1 MSQEQQNN
9 GMSEIGGIILGAGI
23 LMAAIAIFSGYYILG
38 GALGGVAIAISKVVS
53 KSDNEKE
60 REERQQELRRKK
72 ELEAQ
77 KRSEKEELEKEERI
91 KEYGEISYEYQSKCP
106 YSKIEVYESTQVVY
120 LKYGEEVWMFNF
132 SDIIKVD
139 IYEDGRISSS
149 TTSTSGTS
157 KAKTSSM
164 IGRAAVGG
172 VLLGGAGAVIGGA
185 TGKRELGETSTTKTQ
200 EVVVYSMVIT
210 INNLSMPTIQIK
222 AKYEEAKEFIK
233 RVSSVLSIIIERQ
246 DKGTDNNTKIQIL
259 HEGNEYSE
267 VNIDILKLLSDTYGE
282 GRIKGLPKALELYKE
297 KINKD
302 GSNFTEYLEELVM
315 SDDEILSDNEK
326 NTLLSDISFVKRMNN
341 R

>member
-9 GMSEIGGIILGAGI
+9 GMSGNGCVVLLAGIIIGILLIFSNHYIWGAIILGI
-23 LMAAIAIFSGYYILG
+23 TAAISQT
-38 GALGGVAIAISKVVS
+38 VS
-53 KSDNEKE
+53 NSDKKKE
-60 REERQQELRRKK
+60 REEERRELHRKR
-72 ELEAQ
+72 EIENE
-77 KRSEKEELEKEERI
+77 KRKEKEESEKEERI
-91 KEYGEISYEYQSKCP
+91 KDYGKISYEYQSKCP
-106 YSKIEVYESTQVVY
+106 YSKVEVYEAAQVVY
-120 LKYGEEVWMFNF
+120 LKYGEETWIFNF

-164 IGRAAVGG
+164 LGRAAVGG

-200 EVVVYSMVIT
+200 EVVIYSMVIT

-233 RVSSVLSIIIERQ
+233 RVSSILSIIIERQ
-246 DKGTDNNTKIQIL
+246 NKDDSNDTKIQIS
-259 HEGNEYSE
+259 HEENEYSE
-267 VNIDILKLLSDTYGE
+267 VNIDILKLLSDTHGE
-282 GRIKGLPKALELYKE
+282 GRVNGLPKALELYKE
-297 KINKD
+297 KVNKD
-302 GSNFTEYLEELVM
+302 GSNFTEYLEELVI

-326 NTLLSDISFVKRMNN
+326 NILLADISFVKRMNK
-341 R
+341 

>member
-9 GMSEIGGIILGAGI
+9 GMSGTGCAILLVGIIVFAILLFSDHYIWGAIVIGVT
-23 LMAAIAIFSGYYILG
+23 AAISQA
-38 GALGGVAIAISKVVS
+38 VS
-53 KSDNEKE
+53 NSDKRAE
-60 REERQQELRRKK
+60 REEERKELQKKK
-72 ELEAQ
+72 ELEDQ
-77 KRSEKEELEKEERI
+77 KRREKEELEKEERI

-106 YSKIEVYESTQVVY
+106 FSKIEVYEVAKVVY
-120 LKYGEEVWMFNF
+120 LKYGEETWTFNF

-200 EVVVYSMVIT
+200 EVVIYSMVIT

-246 DKGTDNNTKIQIL
+246 DKGTDNNTRIQIL

-282 GRIKGLPKALELYKE
+282 GRTKGLPKALELYKE

-302 GSNFTEYLEELVM
+302 GSKFTEYLEEIVIL
-315 SDDEILSDNEK
+315 DDEILSDNEK
-326 NTLLSDISFVKRMNN
+326 NVLLSDISFIKRMNK
-341 R
+341 

>member
-1 MSQEQQNN
+1 MSNQEQKFE
-9 GMSEIGGIILGAGI
+9 GFSGCGCAIFVVGAIISIIFILLGHYVWGGIIGGIV
-23 LMAAIAIFSGYYILG
+23 AAISQA
-38 GALGGVAIAISKVVS
+38 VS
-53 KSDNEKE
+53 NSDKRAE
-60 REERQQELRRKK
+60 REEERRELQKKK
-72 ELEAQ
+72 ELEDQ
-77 KRSEKEELEKEERI
+77 KRREKEELEKEERI

-106 YSKIEVYESTQVVY
+106 FSKIEVYEVAKVVY
-120 LKYGEEVWMFNF
+120 LKYGEETWTFNF

-164 IGRAAVGG
+164 LGRAAVGG

-200 EVVVYSMVIT
+200 EVVIYSMVIT

-233 RVSSVLSIIIERQ
+233 RVSSILSIIIERQ
-246 DKGTDNNTKIQIL
+246 NKDDSNDTKIQIS

-267 VNIDILKLLSDTYGE
+267 VNIDILKLLSDTHGE
-282 GRIKGLPKALELYKE
+282 GRVKGLPKALELYKE
-297 KINKD
+297 KVSKD
-302 GSNFTEYLEELVM
+302 GSNFTEYLEELVI

-326 NTLLSDISFVKRMNN
+326 NILLSDISFVKRMNK
-341 R
+341 